1 MTNIANG
8 SNTRTF
14 DVRWSESHIDFKGVR
29 IPGRVFLAPLAA
41 YSSWPFRRI
50 CRRMGAA
57 LVCTEVVKAR
67 EVVRGIPATFEY
79 IAFKDDEH
87 PIAGQF
93 LSCDPAE
100 AREAAAI
107 FSDLGFD
114 LVDLNLG
121 CPKRRVMS
129 DGLGG
134 AMTESPKRVEAVVRA
149 MVEGARVPI
158 TVKMRA
164 GPRRGEVTAVETA
177 RRCQDAGAAAVCVHP
192 RFAQGASSLPPDWS
206 LIREVKEAV
215 SIPVVGN
222 GGIRS
227 ASDAMRM
234 FDETGCDAVMI
245 GEASFGKPWI
255 FREIAGLIT
264 EGREPPPL
272 KPEEIVGLLLE
283 HYEGLVEHHGERR
296 GTIMMRK
303 QSCHYAKRL
312 PNGRAFNQAVIR
324 VSSRAE
330 FMAAVESFLLPRQRG
345 R

>member
-1 MTNIANG
+1 MPWDN
-8 SNTRTF
+8 S
-14 DVRWSESHIDFKGVR
+14 DLDFNGVR

-57 LVCTEVVKAR
+57 LVYTEVVKAR
-67 EVVRGIPATFEY
+67 EVVRRIPATLDY

-93 LSCDPAE
+93 LSCNPGE

-129 DGLGG
+129 DGMGG
-134 AMTESPKRVEAVVRA
+134 AMMESPERVGAVVKA
-149 MVEGARVPI
+149 MVEGGRVPV

-164 GPRRGEVTAVETA
+164 GPRRGEITAVETA
-177 RRCQDAGAAAVCVHP
+177 RCCQDAGAAAVCVHP
-192 RFAQGASSLPPDWS
+192 RFAAGASSLPPDWP
-206 LIREVKEAV
+206 LIRAVKEAV
-215 SIPVVGN
+215 SIPVIGN
-222 GGIRS
+222 GGIRT
-227 ASDAMRM
+227 AADAKRM

-255 FREIAGLIT
+255 FRQINGLMA
-264 EGREPPPL
+264 EGREPPPPE
-272 KPEEIVGLLLE
+272 PEETIGLLLE

-303 QSCHYAKRL
+303 QSCHYAKRI
-312 PNGRAFNQAVIR
+312 PNGRAFNEAVIR
-324 VSSRAE
+324 VSTRAE
-330 FMAAVESFLLPRQRG
+330 FMAAVERLLLPPSSPPDANRILTKS
-345 R
+345 